1 MPHNPIMT
9 TTVDQSA
16 TCLQRLTNKTAVA
29 IGSYQ
34 YAEGLGHCGKRVF
47 FHAVNTRGDH
57 QRERRRA
64 TLTVMEVWVIGYG

>member
-1 MPHNPIMT
+1 MT

-29 IGSYQ
+29 IGSFSPSSYQ